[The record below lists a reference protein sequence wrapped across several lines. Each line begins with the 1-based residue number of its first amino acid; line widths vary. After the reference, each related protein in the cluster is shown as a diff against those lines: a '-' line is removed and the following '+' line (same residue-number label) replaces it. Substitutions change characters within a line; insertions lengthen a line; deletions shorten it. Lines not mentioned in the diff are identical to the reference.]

1 MSTPRDQII
10 RHLDE
15 DAAVAFLA
23 EMIGFK
29 SYSDTPGETALAEF
43 MVARMAEL
51 GLETELQPVE
61 GARRNAIGW
70 WRGTGA
76 TNGNGA
82 SLLFNGH
89 LDTNPATEGWTV
101 DPWGGLVRDGCIH
114 GIGVSNMKAGDAAY
128 FQAVKSLIEQ
138 GVRLRGDVVLTFVV
152 GELQGGVGSVK
163 AIESG
168 IRADYFINSEPTDL
182 TALTLHAGSFNF
194 VIELTGDT
202 RHCSKKEEAV
212 DALAAA
218 AALVPRLN
226 AMTFSGAEGD
236 DHKAVNRAHV
246 GVLRAALSSEFHEW
260 RPPQVADFARLSG
273 TARYAPS
280 QSEESVLADLGRELA
295 RLIDDYPGLEG
306 RVYPSHVDGRP
317 AMLPFEVDRHAR
329 IVRSL
334 NTAYSDLRGCDQETG
349 PIGPPRFYGTD
360 AAHFLHRAGMEG
372 VVCGPGGKYN
382 TMPDER
388 VEIAD
393 YLDMIRIYKAV
404 LLDICGHDG

>member
-1 MSTPRDQII
+1 MSTRSVDQLVRDI
-10 RHLDE
+10 DE
-15 DAAVAFLA
+15 EAAVAFLA

-43 MVARMAEL
+43 MASRMEAL

-61 GARRNAIGW
+61 GTRRNAIGRW
-70 WRGTGA
+70 PGTG
-76 TNGNGA
+76 GGA

-101 DPWGGLVRDGCIH
+101 DPWGGEVREGCIY

-128 FQAVKSLIEQ
+128 FQAVKSLIDQ

-163 AIESG
+163 AIEAG
-168 IRADYFINSEPTDL
+168 IRADHFINSEPTDL

-202 RHCSKKEEAV
+202 RHCSKREEAV

-218 AALVPRLN
+218 AELVPRLN
-226 AMTFSGAEGD
+226 AMTFSGARGE
-236 DHKAVNRAHV
+236 DHEAVNRCHV
-246 GVLRAALSSEFHEW
+246 GVLRAALSTELHEW
-260 RPPQVADFARLSG
+260 RPPQVADFARITG

-280 QSEESVLADLGRELA
+280 QSEASVLADLERALA
-295 RLIDDYPGLEG
+295 SLAEARPGLAW

-317 AMLPFEVDRHAR
+317 AMLPFEVAR
-329 IVRSL
+329 DAPIVRSL
-334 NTAYSDLRGCDQETG
+334 NRAYRSLRGRDQETG
-349 PIGPPRFYGTD
+349 PVGPPRFYGTD

-404 LLDICGHDG
+404 LLDICGHDT